1 MWHIPQTSRI
11 GSDKS
16 CVWVNVVRKTVSP
29 IFFLRSTLVTLEAEK
44 IFLHFPIELKIHHF
58 SYSAHDAFNIVDL
71 SSMQKWLSSSWS
83 LCGSLAE
90 HHAGREVLSLD
101 SLWLSIFSMSNSF
114 DRIKEKKNFL
124 HVFIQNK

>member
-1 MWHIPQTSRI
+1 MWHIPQTARI

-29 IFFLRSTLVTLEAEK
+29 IFLLRSTLVTLEAEK
-44 IFLHFPIELKIHHF
+44 YFFIFLP
-58 SYSAHDAFNIVDL
+58 
-71 SSMQKWLSSSWS
+71 SW
-83 LCGSLAE
+83 
-90 HHAGREVLSLD
+90 RFIIFLSLHMMLSTLLILAVCRNDLAHLGVSVVQLQSIMQGAKVWASTLYD
-101 SLWLSIFSMSNSF
+101 SEFFLFNSF